1 MIKEAR
7 HHRRGFTLLEVV
19 IVIAI
24 IAILGTITF
33 VSFNAS
39 RNVRD
44 LTTSAQNTLS
54 VLRLAQ
60 SKTLAGEDNSAWGV
74 RLASNQITFFKGDT
88 FAGSPL
94 TTVYP
99 LPSSMQI
106 TNISLNGGGD
116 DVVFKRV
123 TGETD
128 QSGTFLLSVISSP
141 SNSFSV
147 TIDSLGKVYQTNTF
161 PSAITTR
168 TVDAR
173 HRSFTLGW
181 SIKTPTATT
190 MTLTFADPAVVST
203 ITMSSF
209 FDAGKTKFD
218 WLGTV
223 IVGGLPQV
231 LRIHTTTLTDTNT
244 VLSVDRDCRRNT
256 KQLTIDID
264 GKIIAVYEADCVV
277 VSIGPFG
284 GAISEP

>member
-1 MIKEAR
+1 MIKKV
-7 HHRRGFTLLEVV
+7 HHRTQGFTLLEVV

-54 VLRLAQ
+54 VLRLTQ

-74 RLASNQITFFKGDT
+74 RLASNQITLFKGDT
-88 FAGSPL
+88 FVGSPL
-94 TTVYP
+94 TTIYP

-106 TNISLNGGGD
+106 TNISLNGGGN
-116 DVVFKRV
+116 DVIFKRV

-190 MTLTFADPAVVST
+190 MTLTFADPTVVQP

-209 FDAGKTKFD
+209 FDATKTKFD
-218 WLGTV
+218 WSGTV
-223 IVGGLPQV
+223 VVGGLPQV
-231 LRIHTTTLTDTNT
+231 LRIHTTTLTDSNT
-244 VLSVDRDCRRNT
+244 VLSIDRDCRKNT
-256 KQLTIDID
+256 KKLTIDID
-264 GKIIAVYEADCVV
+264 GKIIAIYEADCVA
-277 VSIGPFG
+277 VSIGAFG